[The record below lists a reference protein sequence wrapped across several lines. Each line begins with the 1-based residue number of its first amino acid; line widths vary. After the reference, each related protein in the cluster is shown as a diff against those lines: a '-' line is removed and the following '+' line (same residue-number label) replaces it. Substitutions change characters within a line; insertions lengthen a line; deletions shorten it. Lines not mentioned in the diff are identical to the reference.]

1 MIVQVDPSW
10 MQAILI
16 VVATAA
22 AILLIWANRAKLA
35 SINTPYID
43 TLIGKSMQWLVA
55 IVIVTTIVTAI
66 LAVVGISQPI
76 RLLSPENIAYLAGAY
91 WLVSK
96 ARD

>member
-16 VVATAA
+16 FVVTAA
-22 AILLIWANRAKLA
+22 VVLLIWTNRARLA

-43 TLIGKSMQWLVA
+43 TLIGKSMHWLVA

-76 RLLSPENIAYLAGAY
+76 SLLSPESIAYLAGAY

-96 ARD
+96 ARA